1 MQQGSEDTVNGKM
14 WRYIRSNLGERLS
27 VAGYE
32 SAVEARARYTKLKG
46 EKEGRR
52 GQLEL
57 TFLTNTALY
66 WGTSWIRVLVPQ
78 LDTIGEIYGNHPRE
92 DNYSAHTIDVHSRR
106 TEYALPVKNQV
117 NTVVMMSI
125 ILFVCWKCMY
135 PYIFSRPFHTH
146 HNC

>member
-1 MQQGSEDTVNGKM
+1 MWQGSEDTVNGRM
-14 WRYIRSNLGERLS
+14 WRYIHSNLGDRLS
-27 VAGYE
+27 VAEHE

-78 LDTIGEIYGNHPRE
+78 LDIIGKYMATTPGRI
-92 DNYSAHTIDVHSRR
+92 I
-106 TEYALPVKNQV
+106 
-117 NTVVMMSI
+117 TVPILLTSI
-125 ILFVCWKCMY
+125 PEELNM
-135 PYIFSRPFHTH
+135 PSQ
-146 HNC
+146 